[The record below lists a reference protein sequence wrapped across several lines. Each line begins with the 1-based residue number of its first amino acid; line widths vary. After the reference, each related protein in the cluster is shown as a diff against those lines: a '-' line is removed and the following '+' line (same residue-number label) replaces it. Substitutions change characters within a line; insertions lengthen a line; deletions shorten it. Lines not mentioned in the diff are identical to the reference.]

1 MKKLIEKARRRAK
14 RKLRIR
20 STVQGTADRPRLSV
34 FASNKHFYCQAI
46 DDLAGQTLASISDLE
61 KATSGV
67 KVTVEGVKALGIEFG
82 KRLKSKKIDA
92 AVFDRNGFRYHGVI
106 KSFADAVR
114 EAGVQF

>member
-1 MKKLIEKARRRAK
+1 MKKLIEKAKRRAK

-20 STVQGTADRPRLSV
+20 DTVSGTAARPRLSV

-46 DDLAGQTLASISDLE
+46 DDLTGRTLVAVSDLE
-61 KATSGV
+61 KTLDGT
-67 KVTVEGVKALGIEFG
+67 KINVEGVKALGKEFG
-82 KRLKSKKIDA
+82 KRLKEKKIEI

-114 EAGVQF
+114 EAGVKF

>member
-1 MKKLIEKARRRAK
+1 MKKLIEKAQRRAK

-20 STVQGTADRPRLSV
+20 SVVKGSEARPRLSV

-46 DDLAGQTLASISDLE
+46 DDLTGRTLVSVSDLE
-61 KATSGV
+61 KALAST
-67 KVTVEGVKALGIEFG
+67 KVNIEGVKALGTEFG
-82 KRLKSKKIDA
+82 KRLKEKKISA

-114 EAGVQF
+114 EAGIQF

>member
-1 MKKLIEKARRRAK
+1 MKKLIEKAQRRQK

-20 STVQGTADRPRLSV
+20 SIVKGSAERPRLSV

-46 DDLAGQTLASISDLE
+46 DDLTGQTLASVSDME
-61 KATSGV
+61 KTLAGT
-67 KVTVEGVKALGIEFG
+67 KINVEGVKALGLEFG
-82 KRLKSKKIDA
+82 KRLKEKKIQL

-114 EAGVQF
+114 EAGVKF

>member
-1 MKKLIEKARRRAK
+1 MKKLIEKAQRRAK

-20 STVQGTADRPRLSV
+20 SVVKGTEARPRLSV

-46 DDLAGQTLASISDLE
+46 DDLTGRTLVSVSDLE
-61 KATSGV
+61 KTLASA
-67 KVTVEGVKALGIEFG
+67 KVNVEGVKALGAEFG
-82 KRLKSKKIDA
+82 KRLKEKKILT

-114 EAGVQF
+114 EAGIQF

>member
-1 MKKLIEKARRRAK
+1 MKKLIEKAQRRQK

-20 STVQGTADRPRLSV
+20 SVVQGSAERPRLSV

-46 DDLAGQTLASISDLE
+46 DDLTGKTLVSVSDLE
-61 KATSGV
+61 KVLDGA
-67 KVTVEGVKALGIEFG
+67 KINVEGVKVLGTELG
-82 KRLKSKKIDA
+82 KRLKEKKILT

-114 EAGVQF
+114 AAGIQF

>member
-1 MKKLIEKARRRAK
+1 MKKLIEKAQRRQK

-20 STVQGTADRPRLSV
+20 SVVKGTTARPRLSV

-46 DDLAGQTLASISDLE
+46 DDLTGTTLVSVSDLE
-61 KATSGV
+61 KALDGA
-67 KVTVEGVKALGIEFG
+67 KINVEGVKALGTEFG
-82 KRLKSKKIDA
+82 KRLKEKKILT

-114 EAGVQF
+114 AAGVQF

>member
-1 MKKLIEKARRRAK
+1 MKKLIEKAQRREK

-20 STVQGTADRPRLSV
+20 SIVKGTAARPRLSV

-46 DDLAGQTLASISDLE
+46 DDLTGKTLVSVSDLE
-61 KATSGV
+61 KTLTET
-67 KVTVEGVKALGIEFG
+67 KINIEGVKALGLEFG
-82 KRLKSKKIDA
+82 KRLKEKKILA

-114 EAGVQF
+114 ESGIQF

>member
-1 MKKLIEKARRRAK
+1 MKKLIEKAQRREK

-20 STVQGTADRPRLSV
+20 SIVKGTAARPRLSV

-46 DDLAGQTLASISDLE
+46 DDLTGNTLASISDLE
-61 KATSGV
+61 KALVGT
-67 KVTVEGVKALGIEFG
+67 KVNVEGVKALGAEFG
-82 KRLKSKKIDA
+82 KRLKEKKIDV

>member
-1 MKKLIEKARRRAK
+1 MKKLIEKAQRRAK

-20 STVQGTADRPRLSV
+20 SVVKGSEARPRLSV

-46 DDLAGQTLASISDLE
+46 DDLTGRTLVSVSDLE
-61 KATSGV
+61 KTLVST
-67 KVTVEGVKALGIEFG
+67 KITVEGVKALGTEFG
-82 KRLKSKKIDA
+82 KRLKEKKIST

-114 EAGVQF
+114 EAGIQF